1 MKPAPPLTYPLAEAE
16 AEIRRLRALLAK
28 FARRLDAVEAA
39 LRRHTTAA
47 ASSPE
52 EPAPQGGTDES
63 SKVLR

>member
-39 LRRHTTAA
+39 LRRHPTA
-47 ASSPE
+47 SGSQE
-52 EPAPQGGTDES
+52 EPMPQGGTDES